1 MASLEPA
8 SGLPVLPGQLAGAT
22 ARRAGHWRE
31 AAQACH
37 SLVVRVPGPGAPIRL
52 PDRLKMNGSR
62 WAAIDGLPVWEVR
75 RPADSHHP
83 SADALALREAT
94 RPLRPAG
101 PPLRV
106 VAVRYG
112 DGAIDLVLVAIRA
125 RVPRWVLE
133 RIAVVLVANGTP
145 DPPEPP
151 RQAPAGRPARAAAMP
166 PASVPWGLG
175 DPARAGTVGTLPLGV
190 PAGWSVTD
198 RTLVAAVAVTL
209 SRYDPDEDPTIGLLA
224 PDRDLEMIV
233 CSLRMDDG
241 AGVTDLLRQC
251 DRTLL
256 GGDEPAPP
264 SQPGPPVGMAVG
276 EAIAGHRYLPCL
288 APVFPLTLCW
298 ERGPD
303 GALGGTCQ
311 YDEDIV
317 SVEMAGRFTGDVVTM
332 AARLADSAEGLRLGD
347 LTSLPE
353 PEAREILRLGATP
366 VVRPHRPGPQ
376 SIHERLAEVTRQ
388 YPDALAVTDDRVE
401 LTYRELDAQADRL
414 AAGLRA
420 LGAAPGDLVGVCL
433 ERDCILIATL
443 LAVLK
448 AGCAYVPMD
457 VRYPDERLRYTAT
470 DAGVSLVVGT
480 DRFPAIDG
488 LRVTGPAELDSLGST
503 EPAAPP
509 VASDGASPAYAIYTS
524 GSTGR
529 PKGVVIPHRNVLS
542 LIEAT
547 RDDFALGPDDVWT
560 MFHSSAFDFSVW
572 EIWGCLLTGG
582 RLVVVPYWIT
592 RDTDQFHELLV
603 RERVTVL
610 NQTPSAFSTFIE
622 VDRRAT
628 GELRVRLVI
637 FGGEPLDGRM
647 LLPWFTRHPYTTCRP
662 VNMFGITETTVHVTA
677 QNVTPAAAAAGSRSV
692 GRALPGWSVSI
703 RDERGRVRPV
713 GVAGEI
719 YVGGAGVAS
728 HYLGQPELTARRFV
742 VDRLT
747 GDRVYRSGDKGRM
760 RPNGTIEHLGRL
772 DNQVKVRGHR
782 IELDEIREVLLAG
795 SAVAAAAVVFDAGAR
810 DNHASANIH
819 AYVVLEAGGT
829 TREAHEH
836 TRRVLPDYM
845 VPATVTAIESIPLT
859 INGKLDAA
867 RLPSPRHTATAAGAG
882 TPATLSTPATTGDL
896 LADRI
901 LRLWSELLEVEVG
914 VGDNFFEL
922 GGNSLL
928 VIRMLAEL
936 RQGGLPRVQTRQFYL
951 NSVAGQFIELVR
963 SARDQRH

>member
-8 SGLPVLPGQLAGAT
+8 SELPVPPDHLAGAT
-22 ARRAGHWRE
+22 ARRVGYWWE
-31 AAQACH
+31 GAQACH
-37 SLVVRVPGPGAPIRL
+37 SLVVRVPGRCPPIRL
-52 PDRLKMNGSR
+52 PDRLTMRGSR
-62 WAAIDGLPVWEVR
+62 WAAIDGVVVWEVR
-75 RPADSHHP
+75 RPVDSHHP
-83 SADALALREAT
+83 SADAVALREAA

-125 RVPRWVLE
+125 RVPRWALE
-133 RIAVVLVANGTP
+133 HIALVLVANGTP
-145 DPPEPP
+145 DPESP
-151 RQAPAGRPARAAAMP
+151 RWAPAGRPARTEAP
-166 PASVPWGLG
+166 PAPVSWGLG
-175 DPARAGTVGTLPLGV
+175 DPARAGTVGTLPLDV
-190 PAGWSVTD
+190 PASWSVTD
-198 RTLVAAVAVTL
+198 RILLAAVAATL
-209 SRYDPDEDPTIGLLA
+209 SRHDPDEGPTIGLLA
-224 PDRDLEMIV
+224 PDRDPELTV
-233 CSLRMDDG
+233 CSLRVDDG
-241 AGVTDLLRQC
+241 ARVTDLLRQC
-251 DRTLL
+251 DRPLRA
-256 GGDEPAPP
+256 GDEPAG

-298 ERGPD
+298 ERGPG
-303 GALGGTCQ
+303 GAVGGVCQ
-311 YDEDIV
+311 YDEGVV
-317 SVEMAGRFTGDVVTM
+317 SVEMAGRFTAGVVHL
-332 AARLADSAEGLRLGD
+332 AARLADGADGLRLGD
-347 LTSLPE
+347 LTPLPE
-353 PEAREILRLGATP
+353 REAREVLRLGATAE
-366 VVRPHRPGPQ
+366 VCPHRPTAR
-376 SIHERLAEVTRQ
+376 SIQERFAEVTRQ
-388 YPDALAVTDDRVE
+388 YPDALAVTDDRGE
-401 LTYRELDAQADRL
+401 LTYRELDAWADRV
-414 AAGLRA
+414 AAGLHA
-420 LGAAPGDLVGVCL
+420 LGATPGDLVGVCL
-433 ERDCILIATL
+433 ERDSSLIATL

-488 LRVTGPAELDSLGST
+488 VRVTDPAELASLGST
-503 EPAAPP
+503 GPAAPP
-509 VASDGASPAYAIYTS
+509 VTLNGASPAYAIYTS

-547 RDDFALGPDDVWT
+547 RDDFALGPEDVWT

-592 RDTDQFHELLV
+592 RDTDEFRELLV

-647 LLPWFTRHPYTTCRP
+647 LLPWFTRHPYTTCRL

-677 QNVTPAAAAAGSRSV
+677 QTVTPAAAAGGSRSV

-703 RDERGRVRPV
+703 RDEHGRICPV
-713 GVAGEI
+713 GAAGEI

-728 HYLGQPELTARRFV
+728 HYIGQPELTARRFV
-742 VDRLT
+742 ADRLT
-747 GDRVYRSGDKGRM
+747 GDRVYRSGDKGRI
-760 RPNGTIEHLGRL
+760 RPDGTVEHLGRL

-782 IELDEIREVLLAG
+782 IELDEIREVLLGAP
-795 SAVAAAAVVFDAGAR
+795 AVAAAAAVLDAGAR
-810 DNHASANIH
+810 DNHASAQIH
-819 AYVVLEAGGT
+819 AYVVVEAGGT
-829 TREAHEH
+829 TQEAHEH
-836 TRRVLPDYM
+836 TRRVLPEYM
-845 VPATVTAIESIPLT
+845 VPATVTTIESIPLT

-867 RLPSPRHTATAAGAG
+867 QIGRAH
-882 TPATLSTPATTGDL
+882 
-896 LADRI
+896 
-901 LRLWSELLEVEVG
+901 V
-914 VGDNFFEL
+914 
-922 GGNSLL
+922 
-928 VIRMLAEL
+928 
-936 RQGGLPRVQTRQFYL
+936 
-951 NSVAGQFIELVR
+951 
-963 SARDQRH
+963 